1 MLVSPAFRPPLLFP
15 EGVGALVKMLFL
27 RALPMFVSPTVGAT
41 LLLPKQVRA
50 APAPP
55 AYAQIAAAAPG
66 PTARRALTASQF
78 PYLDSAPPH
87 TAACIGEMI

>member
-1 MLVSPAFRPPLLFP
+1 MSLKHVALAVATFALLAAVNLAPAAAQAPSCGDKYNR
-15 EGVGALVKMLFL
+15 VM
-27 RALPMFVSPTVGAT
+27 
-41 LLLPKQVRA
+41 QVQVHRA
-50 APAPP
+50 APAAP